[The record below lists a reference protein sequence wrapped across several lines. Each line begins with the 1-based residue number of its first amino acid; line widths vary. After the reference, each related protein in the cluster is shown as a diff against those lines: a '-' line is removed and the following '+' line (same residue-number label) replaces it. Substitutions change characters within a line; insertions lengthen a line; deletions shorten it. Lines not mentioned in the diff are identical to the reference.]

1 MPNTKVSKGD
11 IKNFLSY
18 SKWIYIILAVVLW
31 MLSDILYSATEYQS
45 PDERQVCFQLVAS
58 YAETEITLPTVA
70 EKALAAGQEYDET
83 LEEVVFYHIA
93 YDPDDTSDA
102 YGSQKYLLMLAV
114 GEGDV
119 YMVERSL
126 MEQLVDEGYCLPL
139 EGYIATGLLDP
150 GDVDLESVTY
160 HESAEIENYDP
171 NATHVYGVPMKNMN
185 AMLGEDINFDNRE
198 RYMVL
203 MAFSAN
209 PDTSVVVMNDVIA
222 QLTAPLPEWAAAAAE
237 RQQEEGT
244 NAFDSALMEA
254 GLATQNPEATAAPAI
269 TDAPEATAAPSA
281 TDVPEATSTPTATAA
296 PIATAMP
303 TATPDP
309 GLIK

>member
-1 MPNTKVSKGD
+1 MPNTKISKGD

-18 SKWIYIILAVVLW
+18 SKWIYIVIAVVIW
-31 MLSDILYSATEYQS
+31 MLADILYAATEYQT
-45 PDERQVCFQLVAS
+45 PNERQVCFQLVSS
-58 YAETEITLPTVA
+58 YAETEMALPTVA
-70 EKALAAGQEYDET
+70 EKALVAGQAYDET
-83 LEEVVFYHIA
+83 LEEVVFYHIG

-114 GEGDV
+114 GEGDI

-160 HESAEIENYDP
+160 HESPELDTYDP
-171 NATHVYGVPMKNMN
+171 NATHVYGIPMKNMN
-185 AMLGEDINFDNRE
+185 AMLEEDISFDNRE

-203 MAFSAN
+203 MGFSAN
-209 PDTSVVVMNDVIA
+209 PDTSVAVMNDVIA
-222 QLTAPLPEWAAAAAE
+222 QLTAQLPDWAVAAAE
-237 RQQEEGT
+237 RQTDEGT

-254 GLATQNPEATAAPAI
+254 GLATPAPGSATPVPESEETPVETPAPES
-269 TDAPEATAAPSA
+269 TDAPAPEGA
-281 TDVPEATSTPTATAA
+281 E
-296 PIATAMP
+296 
-303 TATPDP
+303 
-309 GLIK
+309 